1 MQIDKTEPVK
11 IRAKFFTLDIQIV
24 KQSNILN
31 LNSCKVCQPL
41 ILHRQEFTK
50 LHHHYHNHPHSFV
63 LTLYKAHS
71 ILSITSRQVTSANA
85 QALPWGGKQN
95 AKTILYLQ
103 LSLNNLYFW
112 SKHELKEVFGSWS
125 GWMIRTYSICQNV
138 HFKSLGRRWAGW
150 MRS

>member
-1 MQIDKTEPVK
+1 MQIDKTEQVK
-11 IRAKFFTLDIQIV
+11 IRLWFLTLDIQIV

-31 LNSCKVCQPL
+31 LISCKVCQPL

-50 LHHHYHNHPHSFV
+50 LHHHDHNHPHSFV

-85 QALPWGGKQN
+85 LALPWGGKQN

-103 LSLNNLYFW
+103 LSLNNLYF
-112 SKHELKEVFGSWS
+112 LV
-125 GWMIRTYSICQNV
+125 RTQT
-138 HFKSLGRRWAGW
+138 KSLCKLSWMDFWDYWVGEGGKAWGRQR
-150 MRS
+150 RHQHFIVF

>member
-1 MQIDKTEPVK
+1 MVSQ
-11 IRAKFFTLDIQIV
+11 LDIQIV

-63 LTLYKAHS
+63 LTLYTAHS

-85 QALPWGGKQN
+85 QALP
-95 AKTILYLQ
+95 
-103 LSLNNLYFW
+103 
-112 SKHELKEVFGSWS
+112 
-125 GWMIRTYSICQNV
+125 
-138 HFKSLGRRWAGW
+138 
-150 MRS
+150 